1 MTAAGVSAARLE
13 LELQSCLGTRS
24 MRGATAQGIAFW
36 LCCAYVLSQ
45 IYLVPVW
52 LVGPSWSVWPSL
64 TDLLF
69 PVMLVLLPFLRRAA
83 GRLSSDTVV
92 LQRFFWA
99 LAIGSALSYVVLT
112 LDPFHLNPGAAF
124 NDKGQGVGLYQLY
137 RVTQSLIVFW
147 LVMRTPLTV
156 SRRRLLCRVV
166 GITFWVSAAL
176 LLADY
181 FHLLATPTL
190 APQIPKDLN
199 VAGPWAFYSRGIVGQ
214 AVGAIGFH
222 HVYPCIQLLALAAL
236 YLHLLYSKNVWLQS
250 LVLGCLW
257 TCGFVSGSRGGFVAI
272 CVFVAAVVIAN
283 PRRFLAMVV
292 VVATLVV
299 GCFHFSESFSQAFS
313 AAVDRQG
320 TISTS
325 YEDDGFAGRVEIWN
339 ERVALLNENAVS
351 WLVGTGFGSAVQS
364 GSNGHML
371 FLHVTLECGLIGLA
385 AFFIV
390 TWKILAFVWRR
401 PAARIV
407 YFGTI
412 ALLISA
418 LTQET
423 FYPVP
428 SLSQFGGLYLF
439 CVGIALHET
448 AKRQGGVV
456 A

>member
-1 MTAAGVSAARLE
+1 MTAAGLRTARLE
-13 LELQSCLGTRS
+13 VELPAARRGQPT
-24 MRGATAQGIAFW
+24 RGATAQVVAFW

-64 TDLLF
+64 TDF
-69 PVMLVLLPFLRRAA
+69 VIPVMLVTLPILNRVEGGLCSEIVILKRLFLI
-83 GRLSSDTVV
+83 
-92 LQRFFWA
+92 
-99 LAIGSALSYVVLT
+99 LAIGSTLSYLVLT
-112 LDPFHLNPGAAF
+112 LDPLHLSSGVTL

-137 RVTQSLIVFW
+137 RVCQSLIVFW
-147 LVMRTPLTV
+147 LVVRTPLNLV
-156 SRRRLLCRVV
+156 RRRLLRTVV
-166 GITFWVSAAL
+166 GATFWISAAL

-181 FHLLATPTL
+181 FHLLSTPML

-199 VAGPWAFYSRGIVGQ
+199 AAGPWAFYSRGIVGQ

-222 HVYPCIQLLALAAL
+222 HVYPCIQLLALAGL
-236 YLHLLYSKNVWLQS
+236 YLHLLYEKKFWLQS
-250 LVLGCLW
+250 LILSCLW

-272 CVFVAAVVIAN
+272 CVFIAAVVVSN

-292 VVATLVV
+292 SVVMLVV
-299 GCFHFSESFSQAFS
+299 GVLHFSESFSQAFS
-313 AAVDRQG
+313 SAVDRQS
-320 TISTS
+320 TISSS

-339 ERVALLNENAVS
+339 ERVALLNESMLS

-371 FLHVTLECGLIGLA
+371 YLHVTLECGLIGLA
-385 AFFIV
+385 AFFVI
-390 TWKILAFVWRR
+390 TWKILTFIWRR
-401 PAARIV
+401 PAARV
-407 YFGTI
+407 LYFGTI

-439 CVGIALHET
+439 CVGIALRET
-448 AKRQGGVV
+448 ARQRSGLI